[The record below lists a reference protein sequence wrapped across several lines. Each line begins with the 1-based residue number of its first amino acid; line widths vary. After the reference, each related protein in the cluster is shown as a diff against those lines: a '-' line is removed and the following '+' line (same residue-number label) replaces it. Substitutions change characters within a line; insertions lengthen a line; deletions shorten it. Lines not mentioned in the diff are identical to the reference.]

1 MRTLGYYATALQ
13 VQAVGASQDRAG
25 FDVLELVAASTPLSK
40 GVLFILF
47 LFSIASWGV
56 FLNKLWQFRRLERQ
70 TSSFLDIF
78 RRSTKFSEVQSV
90 CRSLTHSPLV
100 GVFQAGYAE
109 LNTQLR
115 HGDGSATPSGDRP
128 EAPSGRPTL
137 RSFDALDRALLRAST
152 VEANKLE
159 HRVDLLATT
168 ASITP
173 FIGLFGTVMGIIT
186 AFADI
191 ASTGSTNLSV
201 VAPGIAEALIA
212 TAAGLAA
219 AIPAV
224 YFYNLLTTRVK
235 LYLSGMEDFSLEF
248 LNIAER
254 NFT

>member
-1 MRTLGYYATALQ
+1 MRTLGYYAIALQ
-13 VQAVGASQDRAG
+13 TQALGASESDLG
-25 FDVLELVAASTPLSK
+25 GNVLEWIAQSTPLSK
-40 GVLFILF
+40 VVLLILV
-47 LFSIASWGV
+47 LLSIASWAV

-70 TSSFLDIF
+70 TSSFLDVF

-115 HGDGSATPSGDRP
+115 QGDSTANPGGRPSAAG
-128 EAPSGRPTL
+128 GRPTL
-137 RSFDALDRALLRAST
+137 RSFDALDRALLRASA

-168 ASITP
+168 ASISP
-173 FIGLFGTVMGIIT
+173 FIGLFGTVMGIVT
-186 AFADI
+186 AFRDI
-191 ASTGSTNLSV
+191 SVTGSTNLSV

-224 YFYNLLTTRVK
+224 YFYNKVTTKVK
-235 LYLSGMEDFSLEF
+235 LYLSTIEDFSLEF
-248 LNIAER
+248 LSIAER